1 MILSGGA
8 GTRLWPLSREA
19 YPKQFLSLL
28 GEGSLLQQTSR
39 RVSGDDFDSPIML
52 VNKDHRFLVGEQLQD
67 IGVAPKA
74 IVLEPCARN
83 TGPAALIAA
92 LIANDEDPGK
102 LVLLLPSDHLI
113 NDSDA
118 FRATVAAGAS
128 AAADG
133 HIVTFGVRP
142 DSPETGFGYIE
153 ADGEDTVLDVAQ
165 FVEKPTLDVAQGY
178 VDSGRHFWNAGI
190 FLFSAGVLINEFER
204 LAPEILE
211 CCRDALAGARED
223 LDFVRLD
230 AESYG
235 RCKSISLDYAVM
247 EQARSIKCVPLGS
260 DWSDLGAWPA
270 LWNAAAKDAKGN
282 ASFGDVIL
290 KETSNSYAYTDDA
303 ALCVL
308 GLDDVMVIATR
319 DAVLVASKDHAQA
332 VKDVVDELKSK
343 GREEAVIHRRVYRP
357 WGWYE
362 GLSHGDRFQVKCLM
376 VKPGGRLSLQS
387 HFHRSEHWVVV
398 SGTAQVTVD
407 DQTVLMSENESTY
420 IPLGA
425 RHRLENP
432 GKVPA
437 FLIEV
442 QSGRYLGEDDIVRYE
457 DVYNRD

>member
-19 YPKQFLSLL
+19 CPKQFLSLL
-28 GEGSLLQQTSR
+28 GDGSLLQQTCR
-39 RVSGDDFDSPIML
+39 RVSGDAFDAPIML
-52 VNKDHRFLVGEQLQD
+52 VNRDHRFLVGEQLQD
-67 IGVAPKA
+67 IGVTPGA

-83 TGPAALIAA
+83 TGPAALTAA

-102 LVLLLPSDHLI
+102 LVLLLPSDHLV
-113 NDSDA
+113 NDADA
-118 FRATVAAGAS
+118 FRETVAEGAG

-153 ADGEDTVLDVAQ
+153 ADGEGTVLDVAQ
-165 FVEKPTLDVAQGY
+165 FVEKPTFEVAQGY
-178 VDSGRHFWNAGI
+178 LESGNCFWNAGI
-190 FLFSAGVLINEFER
+190 FLFSAGTLISEFER
-204 LAPEILE
+204 LAPDILE
-211 CCRDALAGARED
+211 RCREALAGAKDD
-223 LDFVRLD
+223 LDFRRLD
-230 AESYG
+230 ETAYG
-235 RCKSISLDYAVM
+235 RCRNISLDYAVM
-247 EQARSIKCVPLGS
+247 EHARSIKCVPLRS

-270 LWNAAAKDAKGN
+270 LWDVADKDSDGN
-282 ASFGDVIL
+282 ASFGDVIWNG
-290 KETSNSYAYTDDA
+290 TTNSYAYSEAA

-308 GLDDVMVIATR
+308 GLDDVIVVATR
-319 DAVLVASKDHAQA
+319 DAVLVAAKDHAQA
-332 VKDVVDELKSK
+332 VRDVVERLKAD
-343 GREEAVIHRRVYRP
+343 GRDEAVIHRRVYRP

-362 GLSHGDRFQVKCLM
+362 GLSEGDRFQVKCLM
-376 VKPGGRLSLQS
+376 VRSGGRLSLQS

-398 SGTAQVTVD
+398 SGTAQVTVGEK
-407 DQTVLMSENESTY
+407 TVLMTENESAY

-457 DVYNRD
+457 DVYNRC

>member
-28 GEGSLLQQTSR
+28 GDGSLLQQTSK
-39 RVSGDDFDSPIML
+39 RVNGEAFDAPVML
-52 VNKDHRFLVGEQLQD
+52 VNRDHRFLVGEQLQD
-67 IGVAPKA
+67 IGVTPKA

-102 LVLLLPSDHLI
+102 LVLLLPSDHLV

-118 FRATVAAGAS
+118 FRKTVAEGAG

-153 ADGEDTVLDVAQ
+153 AVGEGEVLDVAR
-165 FVEKPTLDVAQGY
+165 FVEKPTLEVAQGY
-178 VDSGRHFWNAGI
+178 LESGNYFWNAGI
-190 FLFSAGVLINEFER
+190 FLFSATTMISEFER
-204 LAPEILE
+204 LAPDILE
-211 CCRDALAGARED
+211 CCRNALADAKDD
-223 LDFVRLD
+223 LDFKRLD
-230 AESYG
+230 EAAYG
-235 RCKSISLDYAVM
+235 RCKNISLDYAVM
-247 EQARSIKCVPLGS
+247 EHARSIKCVPLGS

-270 LWNAAAKDAKGN
+270 LWDAASKDSDGN

-290 KETSNSYAYTDDA
+290 NGTTNSYAYTEDA

-308 GLDDVMVIATR
+308 GLEHVMVVATR
-319 DAVLVASKDHAQA
+319 DAVLVAAKDQAQA
-332 VKDVVDELKSK
+332 VKDVVEQLKAN
-343 GREEAVIHRRVYRP
+343 GRDEAVIHRRVYRP

-362 GLSHGDRFQVKCLM
+362 GLSQGDRFQVKCLM

-407 DQTVLMSENESTY
+407 EKTVLMSENESTY

-425 RHRLENP
+425 KHRLENP